1 MKNTEYIAK
10 VLVTEEEIQARV
22 KEMAAEINE
31 HYRKVGADELIVIGI
46 LRGAVVLMVDLIR
59 ELELPLKLDFMSISS
74 YGGGTTSSGNV
85 RVLKDAAEDICG
97 KHVLIVE
104 DIVDTGNTLQCLLN
118 LLQARE
124 PASLK
129 VCALLD
135 KPARRKVDIKADFSG
150 FDIPDEFVVGYGL
163 DFDSLYRDL
172 PFIGVLKPEY
182 YTK

>member
-1 MKNTEYIAK
+1 MKNTECIAK
-10 VLVTEEEIQARV
+10 ILVTEEEINVRV
-22 KEMAAEINE
+22 KEMAEEINA
-31 HYRKVGADELIVIGI
+31 HYQNIGADELIVIGI
-46 LRGAVVLMVDLIR
+46 LRGAVILMVDLIR
-59 ELELPLKLDFMSISS
+59 YLDLPLKIDFMSISS
-74 YGGGTTSSGNV
+74 YGSGTESSGNV
-85 RVLKDAAEDICG
+85 RVLKDAAEDIRG

-104 DIVDTGNTLQCLLN
+104 DIVDTGNTLQCLLQM
-118 LLQARE
+118 LMARE

-135 KPARRKVDIKADFSG
+135 KPARRRVDIKADFSG

-182 YTK
+182 YGK